1 MYNNIL
7 EVPLKTASIYPKRI
21 SHKSNIKKNI
31 PNRTYGE
38 FVKTIALLTAGF
50 EHFGMKKSDHISF
63 FVNNR
68 FEWIVTDFA
77 IMALRAISVPR
88 GSDTTPKESHFIY
101 NHSDS
106 KYLIVEN
113 VKQLSELIEV
123 FDESDWNSCKS
134 LFIIDEG
141 DISNIPENLKN
152 KIHFYKEVLEF
163 GSPKYEKDPQM
174 LDKLSAKIKAED
186 LLTIVYT
193 SGTTGNPKGVML
205 THSNFLQN
213 IHANTP
219 RLGVDIDR
227 PEVSVVM
234 LPSWHVYERAFEYCA
249 YSAGMTLVYSAP
261 GRFGVDLIKEK
272 PQVLISVPRMW
283 ESIYQ
288 KMLKTIST
296 MSAFKRTLLL
306 LFIRFNKTYLVSKQ
320 YLKGDYISLKKRS
333 WIRKVVATIYHFVRI
348 ILYFPGHFFAGK
360 IFKPFMVKLGGRLR
374 VATSAAGALPKYI
387 DEFFNAL
394 NIPLVNAYGMTETA
408 PGILSR
414 TIEHNTFNTTGIPFD
429 NTEVEI
435 RREDG
440 SITKIGEKGVVF
452 VRGPQVMLGYY
463 KNKDATDKVLS
474 KDGWLNTGDLAV
486 RSENGEIIIVGR
498 MKDTIVLMGGEN
510 VEPEPIEE
518 KMKESVYIDHAVVL
532 GQDKKQLTA
541 IVAVNEEELMKL
553 AAELKLSY
561 EEIILEGKGSITHE
575 DIMRHLMKE
584 VNSLINKEHGFKNFE
599 FVTKI
604 LAVKNDFL
612 VGKELTQTLKIKR
625 KYIEDRY
632 QNLLSHL
639 QDDIKKHRKK

>member
-7 EVPLKTASIYPKRI
+7 EVPLMTASRYPNRI
-21 SHKSNIKKNI
+21 SHKSNIKKNM
-31 PNRTYGE
+31 PNRSYGE
-38 FVKTIALLTAGF
+38 FVKTIGDLTAGF
-50 EHFGMKKSDHISF
+50 AHFGVKKNDHVSF

-77 IMALRAISVPR
+77 IMALGAITVPR
-88 GSDTTPKESHFIY
+88 GSDTTPKESRFIY
-101 NHSDS
+101 KHSDS

-113 VKQLSELIEV
+113 VKQLLDLIEV
-123 FDESDWNSCKS
+123 FSEDDWKCCKS
-134 LFIIDEG
+134 LFIVDEG
-141 DISNIPENLKN
+141 DISNISESIKG
-152 KIHFYKEVLEF
+152 KIHFYKDVLAIGTPIF
-163 GSPKYEKDPQM
+163 DKDLQM
-174 LDKLSAKIKAED
+174 LERLSSQIKAED

-205 THSNFLQN
+205 THANFLQN

-219 RLGVDIDR
+219 RLGVDIER

-261 GRFGVDLIKEK
+261 GRFGIDLLKEK

-296 MSAFKRTLLL
+296 MPVIKRSILLI
-306 LFIRFNKTYLVSKQ
+306 FIRFNKTFLVSTQ
-320 YLKGDYISLKKRS
+320 YLKGNYISLKKRS
-333 WIRKVVATIYHFVRI
+333 LIRKVIAKIYYFVRI
-348 ILYFPGHFFAGK
+348 ILYFPGHVIAK
-360 IFKPFMVKLGGRLR
+360 KLFKAFMAKLGGRLR
-374 VATSAAGALPKYI
+374 IATSAAGALPKYI
-387 DEFFNAL
+387 DEFFNAID
-394 NIPLVNAYGMTETA
+394 IPLVNAYGMTETA

-414 TIEHNTFNTTGIPFD
+414 TIENNTFNTTGIPFD

-440 SITKIGEKGVVF
+440 TVADIGEKGVLF

-463 KNKDATDKVLS
+463 KNKEATDKVLS

-486 RSENGEIIIVGR
+486 KSENGEFIIVGR

-518 KMKESVYIDHAVVL
+518 KMKESIYIDHAVVL

-541 IVAVNEEELMKL
+541 IVAVNDEELMKL

-561 EEIILEGKGSITHE
+561 EEITLEGKGSITHE
-575 DIMRHLMKE
+575 DILRHLMKE
-584 VNSLINKEHGFKNFE
+584 VNSLISKEQGFKNFE
-599 FVTKI
+599 FISKI
-604 LAVKNDFL
+604 VAVKNDFL

-625 KYIEDRY
+625 KYIEERY
-632 QNLLSHL
+632 KNLVDHI
-639 QDDIKKHRKK
+639 QKDIKKYRKK